1 MKKTAER
8 DLVEW
13 DREIEADFQRA
24 VTANRAAGK
33 RQRKPLYVMVPLWW
47 IREATEATR
56 TPKALVAIELLL
68 ASWRAQSMT
77 FALPSG
83 RLKQHG
89 LSRTTIWRALQELR
103 RAGLLTIEL
112 RRRKAPAV
120 SFVTPP

>member
-1 MKKTAER
+1 MKKTTAAR

-24 VTANRAAGK
+24 VAANRAAARRK
-33 RQRKPLYVMVPLWW
+33 RKPLFVKVPLWW
-47 IREATEATR
+47 AQAATEATR

-83 RLKQHG
+83 R
-89 LSRTTIWRALQELR
+89 
-103 RAGLLTIEL
+103 
-112 RRRKAPAV
+112 
-120 SFVTPP
+120 